1 MFMMLLA
8 KIGAFI
14 IIPFLAF
21 SAWFGGAAQTSPAT
35 VPPPTATSTPPPTT
49 SPAHPA
55 APINGPV
62 TVSSVSQTSGIAVG
76 ATVILA
82 GSGFT
87 ADNTILLDGMAAVK
101 DAQVASSANGHQTLA
116 FTMPSSVG
124 PDCKPDEACAMYL
137 RLLTSG
143 TYNLAVENEKGIS
156 NTIAVTIIGAASL

>member
-1 MFMMLLA
+1 MVRRCGPNFA
-8 KIGAFI
+8 RHCAATDGHFDT
-14 IIPFLAF
+14 
-21 SAWFGGAAQTSPAT
+21 SADHFARA
-35 VPPPTATSTPPPTT
+35 
-49 SPAHPA
+49 PA

-62 TVSSVSQTSGIAVG
+62 TLSSVSQTSGIAVG
-76 ATVILA
+76 ATVILT

-101 DAQVASSANGHQTLA
+101 DAQVASSANGHQTIA

-143 TYNLAVENEKGIS
+143 TYNLAVENEKRH
-156 NTIAVTIIGAASL
+156 